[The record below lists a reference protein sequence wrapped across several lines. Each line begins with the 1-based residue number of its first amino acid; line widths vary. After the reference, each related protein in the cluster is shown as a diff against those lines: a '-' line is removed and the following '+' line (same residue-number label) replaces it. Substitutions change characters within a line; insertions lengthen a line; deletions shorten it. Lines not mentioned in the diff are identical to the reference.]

1 MWVLER
7 TDLIHSENPPRLKAT
22 SGLLSCS
29 NKHAMRSLLS
39 IFLCFLAVSS
49 PSGQTIPKRPQIKQ
63 GNPPDRNPQYFPV
76 GLFSVYPELSDWEA
90 RWYASELRALHE
102 PSLLGGKAKHSVVY
116 RFLLIP
122 SFTPSLAIRLVVH
135 PDGTGTLVAKLRARS
150 KGETEPAPAEETV
163 SVSSEQVGKFE
174 DLLDQSN
181 FWFLPTK
188 WDPVRG
194 ADGEE
199 WILEAKKNRK
209 YHVVDRWSG
218 WREVSYSQACEYLRE
233 LSPLK
238 SEILRRKRPASNIS
252 TPTPD

>member
-1 MWVLER
+1 
-7 TDLIHSENPPRLKAT
+7 
-22 SGLLSCS
+22 
-29 NKHAMRSLLS
+29 MRSFLS

-49 PSGQTIPKRPQIKQ
+49 SFGQPTAKRPRIKQ
-63 GNPPDRNPQYFPV
+63 VNPPDRNPQYFPV
-76 GLFSVYPELSDWEA
+76 GLFSKYPDLSDWEA
-90 RWYASELRALHE
+90 RWYASELRALKE
-102 PSLLGGKAKHSVVY
+102 PSLLESDARHSVVY

-122 SFTPSLAIRLVVH
+122 SFSPSLAIRLVVN
-135 PDGTGTLVAKLRARS
+135 PDGTGTLVAKLRAMS
-150 KGETEPAPAEETV
+150 KGGTEAASAEETV

-174 DLLDQSN
+174 KLLDASN

-194 ADGEE
+194 CDGQE
-199 WILEAKKNRK
+199 WILEGKKNGK

-238 SEILRRKRPASNIS
+238 SEILRRKSPTNQIS
-252 TPTPD
+252 TPG